1 MRDASLIAP
10 PRSSSSMPLV
20 YPHDTTVN
28 DAEAFRHGFRTG
40 TCRDTVRRMRRL
52 LTLALALAALA
63 PTAASAAEVPGTARF
78 ALTERGTV
86 AVAPGSSVAGSAY
99 APVTGRRTFTLFAR
113 LRAPVVRR
121 PTTVLVRHKAASARC
136 AASHAADRGVRLAVG
151 VGVPDAAG
159 YLTLTSREVNWRR
172 TGARRFCVWLT
183 TKPRAR
189 VKPASSVVRFY
200 ERGTGGVQLATRN
213 EDGVG
218 VLTYVASTDPYSL
231 ARSSFNCPPD
241 SATDYGPRTRAG
253 SSGLIEYFSFEYSPA
268 DCTRGVTVSVSG
280 STAGAFALSMD
291 VAQAA
296 AGAINHAGGMCTL
309 PNVSEPLL
317 AARAL
322 VVAQGCRVGRE
333 IPARKDG
340 VGAGRV
346 WVYAVNGARASLVPR
361 GTRVDL
367 GVQPG

>member
-1 MRDASLIAP
+1 
-10 PRSSSSMPLV
+10 
-20 YPHDTTVN
+20 
-28 DAEAFRHGFRTG
+28 
-40 TCRDTVRRMRRL
+40 MRRPAL
-52 LTLALALAALA
+52 VIGVSLALPLLA
-63 PTAASAAEVPGTARF
+63 PVTASAAEVPGTARF

-86 AVAPGSSVAGSAY
+86 AVAPGFSAAGSAY
-99 APVTGRRTFTLFAR
+99 APVAGRRTFTLFAR
-113 LRAPVVRR
+113 LRAPAVRR
-121 PTTVLVRHKAASARC
+121 PTTVLVKHKGASARC
-136 AASHAADRGVRLAVG
+136 AASFAADRGVRLPVG

-159 YLTLTSREVNWRR
+159 YLTLASREVDWRR

-189 VKPASSVVRFY
+189 VRPASSVVRFY
-200 ERGTGGVQLATRN
+200 ARATGAVQLATRN
-213 EDGVG
+213 DDGVG

-231 ARSSFNCPPD
+231 ARAGFNCPPD

-253 SSGLIEYFSFEYSPA
+253 ISGLIEYFSFDYSPA
-268 DCTRGVTVSVSG
+268 DCTRGVTTTVTG
-280 STAGAFALSMD
+280 STAGSFSLSMD

-309 PNVSEPLL
+309 PNVSEPLP

-322 VVAQGCRVGRE
+322 VAAQGCRVGRE
-333 IPARKDG
+333 VPARKDG
-340 VGAGRV
+340 VGPGRV